1 MESPN
6 WLSTTLSVLYYIILL
21 PIVKLTQFILLVL
34 LPLWRLI
41 QWILLPVTHL
51 ARVLLGVALFPFHA
65 QLLSRFE
72 TLYIY
77 LGVAGLVGSITGLIL
92 FTCFNFLSTILRID
106 AATEDKQAQGMTAAS
121 YRAARRRKQ
130 AIQPAYPLSPT
141 VLKEEVTGPH
151 RNLLAQTIVEEEDS
165 DL

>member
-1 MESPN
+1 MEMPN

-21 PIVKLTQFILLVL
+21 PVVKLVQLILLVL
-34 LPLWRLI
+34 LPLLSLV

-51 ARVLLGVALFPFHA
+51 ARVLLGVALLPFHA

-72 TLYIY
+72 TIYIY
-77 LGVAGLVGSITGLIL
+77 LGVAGVIGSITGLIL
-92 FTCFNFLSTILRID
+92 FACFNFLSALLRID
-106 AATEDKQAQGMTAAS
+106 AAPEDTQAKGMTAAS

-130 AIQPAYPLSPT
+130 AIQPIYPLSPT